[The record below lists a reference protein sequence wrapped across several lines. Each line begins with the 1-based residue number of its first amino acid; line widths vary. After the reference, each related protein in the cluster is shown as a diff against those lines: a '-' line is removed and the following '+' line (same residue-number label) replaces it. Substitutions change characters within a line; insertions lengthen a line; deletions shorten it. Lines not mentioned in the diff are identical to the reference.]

1 MWCEGISACRKEENM
16 SRYSVILL
24 DDEEL
29 ILQSLQTLID
39 WEKLGCYIVGTAKT
53 GDKGKRLI
61 ERLHP
66 NIVITDIKMPG
77 LTGLQLAEYC
87 AKNEPQTK
95 VVIVSAYA
103 DFNFAQSAMRA
114 GTVNYLLKPIIR
126 TELQGTIEKVV
137 AELDKHESTRL
148 NSEQAK
154 AEMENT
160 RTLATSSLLFNLAR
174 YGTSGSNF
182 TDMEWIK
189 EKTRADSVVVMG
201 SFYNTK
207 FKAPLVLAMAQ
218 TYTGRVLQEAG
229 YEPIFGSADGKI
241 ILLCPVLPGIDKITA
256 RERLI
261 TVLKNFANQLPT
273 ELGTG
278 IFCVSEIYNDEKKL
292 QKAYEDTSAMVHTG
306 YFCEKSCVIANPV
319 SAKKDN
325 RRMNT
330 QELASAIQH
339 GQAEEVRAMLND
351 WKQGLVISKDKPLAL
366 AKIRECSREAA
377 LCAAKL
383 DMHTENLWQHYY
395 ENENFAA
402 RYDCL
407 TRGVQ
412 AVCEYVKKK
421 ADVVGRMCLYVEE
434 HYGDRDL
441 SLEGVAD
448 MLQLNSSNLSRA
460 FKKEMQ
466 ENFSEYL
473 ARIRIEK
480 AQALLASTAMKTYQI
495 AEEVGFSDPHY
506 FSQVFKKKCGIVP
519 AEYRE
524 KCKKLPPETQ
534 N

>member
-1 MWCEGISACRKEENM
+1 MGACRKEENM
-16 SRYSVILL
+16 SRYSVVIL

-39 WEKLGCYIVGTAKT
+39 WEKLGCHIVGTSKT

-87 AKNEPQTK
+87 AQNEPQTK

-114 GTVNYLLKPIIR
+114 GTVNYLLKPISR
-126 TELQGTIEKVV
+126 TELQDTIEKVV
-137 AELDKHESTRL
+137 AELDKLESTRRD
-148 NSEQAK
+148 SEQAK

-174 YGTSGSNF
+174 YGTSGANF
-182 TDMEWIK
+182 TDMDWIK
-189 EKTRADSVVVMG
+189 EKTKADSVVVMG

-207 FKAPLVLAMAQ
+207 MKAPLVLAMAQ
-218 TYTGRVLQEAG
+218 TYTGRALQEAG
-229 YEPIFGSADGKI
+229 YEPIFGSADEKI
-241 ILLCPVLPGIDKITA
+241 ILLCPVLQGIDKVTA

-261 TVLKNFANQLPT
+261 AVLKNFASQLPS

-278 IFCVSEIYNDEKKL
+278 VFCISEIYNDEKKL
-292 QKAYEDTSAMVHTG
+292 QKAYEDTSAMVRTG

-319 SAKKDN
+319 SAEKDT

-330 QELASAIQH
+330 QALASAIQH
-339 GQAEEVRAMLND
+339 AQAEEARKLLND
-351 WKQGLVISKDKPLAL
+351 WKQGLVISKDKQLAL
-366 AKIRECSREAA
+366 AKIRECSRETA

-383 DMHTENLWQHYY
+383 EMNTENLWQHYY

-407 TRGVQ
+407 IRGVLT
-412 AVCEYVKKK
+412 VCEYAKKK
-421 ADVVGRMCLYVEE
+421 AGVVSRMCLYVEE

-441 SLEGVAD
+441 SLEGLAD
-448 MLQLNSSNLSRA
+448 MLQLNSSYLSRT

-473 ARIRIEK
+473 VRIRIEK
-480 AQALLASTAMKTYQI
+480 AQALLAGTAMKTYQI

-506 FSQVFKKKCGIVP
+506 FSQVFKKKCGMVP
-519 AEYRE
+519 ADYRE